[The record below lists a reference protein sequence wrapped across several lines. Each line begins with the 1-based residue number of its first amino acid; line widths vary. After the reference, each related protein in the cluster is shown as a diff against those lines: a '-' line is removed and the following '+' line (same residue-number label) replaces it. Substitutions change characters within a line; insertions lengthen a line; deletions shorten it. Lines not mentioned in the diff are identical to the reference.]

1 MTGWVKPYDFVFTWA
16 QPLGVFWLVLMTGVN
31 YLGVRLGGGVQ
42 VFLTAIK
49 LFGVLMVIGVAFALP
64 ASGAHMPGPMWPVAG
79 RTGVLGA
86 FLAGV
91 GGGLLGFGGGGG
103 FELVRSGRVESR
115 RH

>member
-1 MTGWVKPYDFVFTWA
+1 
-16 QPLGVFWLVLMTGVN
+16 MTGVN

-79 RTGVLGA
+79 STGLLGA
-86 FLAGV
+86 FLAALAAALLAYDG
-91 GGGLLGFGGGGG
+91 GGGLN
-103 FELVRSGRVESR
+103 LVGSEVGNPPRNIPPAPVGRG
-115 RH
+115 

>member
-1 MTGWVKPYDFVFTWA
+1 
-16 QPLGVFWLVLMTGVN
+16 MTGVN

-79 RTGVLGA
+79 STGVLGA
-86 FLAGV
+86 FLGALGAALWGFDGWEGLNLV
-91 GGGLLGFGGGGG
+91 GSEVEESQRNISPALGG
-103 FELVRSGRVESR
+103 
-115 RH
+115 